1 MAEVPIRRVLFVS
14 LAVIVMLVVGAFFLV
29 TFGEAQG
36 DVDVGVSASEAGC
49 QSLCSELVALGYN
62 VRTCDELMTKPKAV
76 DYLER
81 CAGYGP
87 CNVTIRG
94 VVICIIQ

>member
-1 MAEVPIRRVLFVS
+1 MAEVPIKKVLFVS
-14 LAVIVMLVVGAFFLV
+14 LAVIVMLVLGAFFLV

-62 VRTCDELMTKPKAV
+62 VRSCDELMTKPKAI
-76 DYLER
+76 DYQDS
-81 CAGYGP
+81 CTVYGP
-87 CNVTIRG
+87 CNVTIKG
-94 VVICIIQ
+94 VVICTIQ